1 MPMIASV
8 IVNNTAK
15 VLDKE
20 FEYYVPENMKKIIK
34 RGQRVV
40 VPFGKGNNF
49 IEGIIIDIKDVINKD
64 MELKEIIDIIDDV
77 PLFNDSMINLAMFLK
92 QKYNCTLIE
101 AFKTIMPSGINSKEK
116 LIIKFLSDK
125 NYVKNKKIVEAIK
138 KYNTIDYNKLCN
150 VLNFKIPK
158 STLYDLKND
167 GIIAIDRIM
176 DCRVKVKKVEVYSI
190 ADIKKCD
197 EFIKN
202 SSQKL
207 KKQIETLKIIMSSE
221 TPLTLKEISLKS
233 DCSSSVVKSL
243 EKKGLIA
250 KYEKEIYRNPVK
262 NNYTFGKFELTKD
275 QKNTIDN
282 IIESYKKGKRVS
294 LIYGVT
300 GCGKTEIYLNAVE
313 NFIKMGY
320 DAIVLVPEI
329 SLTPQTVERF
339 KGRFG
344 DVVAVLHSRL
354 SDGERYDEWRRIKS
368 GEVKVVVGA
377 RSAIFAP
384 LNNIK
389 LIIIDEEHEYSY
401 KSEMTPK
408 YHTREVA
415 EYIVNENNGLL
426 ILGSATPSME
436 SYYKAV
442 NGEYNLIQILKRV
455 DNMKLPDIS
464 VIDMREELKNGN
476 KSMFSRELYTS
487 ISDNLKKGEQ
497 TILFLNRRGY
507 STFVSCR
514 SCGYI
519 LKCKNCDVPLTYHV
533 SSGKLSCHYCGF
545 EYNVP
550 KLCPKCQSKYIK
562 YFGAGTEKVEEEI
575 KKNFKDAKILRMDV
589 DTTRIKGAHEKIYN
603 EFKNNNADILIGTQM
618 ISKGMDFKNVTL
630 VGIIAAD
637 TNLNVPD
644 FRAAERTF
652 QLVSQV
658 SGRAGRGEKAG
669 KVILQT
675 YEPEHYSIVFSSNH
689 DYIGFYNKE
698 IEIRRALNYPPFSD
712 ILNVLLMSEDEN
724 ELIEFTKKIKNEV
737 NNIIRGRNVEV
748 LGPAPCHI
756 YKIKKSYR
764 WHIILKGKVYDVL
777 NDLNYILNYN
787 TINTSINYSLDI
799 NSYNMI

>member
-1 MPMIASV
+1 MPKIASV
-8 IVNNTAK
+8 IINNTAK
-15 VLDKE
+15 ELDRE
-20 FEYYVPENMKKIIK
+20 FEYIVPDNMSNIIK
-34 RGQRVV
+34 KGLRVV
-40 VPFGKGNNF
+40 VPFGKGNRYL
-49 IEGIIIDIKDVINKD
+49 EGVIIDIKDESENNKK
-64 MELKEIIDIIDDV
+64 LKEIVDIIDDI
-77 PLFNDSMINLAMFLK
+77 PLFNESMIKLALFLK
-92 QKYNCTLIE
+92 QRYNCTLIE
-101 AFKTIMPSGINSKEK
+101 AFRTIMPAGINNKEK
-116 LIIKFLSDK
+116 FIIKFISDN
-125 NYVKNKKIVEAIK
+125 NYVKNRKLVEIIK
-138 KYNTIDYNKLCN
+138 KYNTIDYNKLCDI
-150 VLNFKIPK
+150 LNLKVQK
-158 STLYDLKND
+158 STLFDMEND
-167 GIIAIDRIM
+167 GVISIDRIM
-176 DCRVKVKKVEVYSI
+176 DCRVKVKKVEVYSA
-190 ADIKKCD
+190 ADLKKCD

-207 KKQIETLKIIMSSE
+207 KKQIETLKIIMYSE

-243 EKKGLIA
+243 EKKGLII

-262 NNYTFGKFELTKD
+262 NKYIFNKFELTKD
-275 QKNTIDN
+275 QENAINN
-282 IIESYKKGKRVS
+282 IIENYKIGKRVS
-294 LIYGVT
+294 LLYGVT
-300 GCGKTEIYLNAVE
+300 GCGKTEIYLNVVE

-354 SDGERYDEWRRIKS
+354 SDGERYDEWRRIKN

-408 YHTREVA
+408 YHTKEVA

-436 SYYKAV
+436 SYYSAV
-442 NGEYNLIQILKRV
+442 NGKYNLIQILKRV
-455 DNMKLPDIS
+455 DDMKLPEIS

-476 KSMFSRELYTS
+476 KSMFSRELYNS
-487 ISDNLKKGEQ
+487 ISENLKKGEQ

-519 LKCKNCDVPLTYHV
+519 LKCKNCDVPLTYHI

-545 EYNVP
+545 EYDVP

-575 KKNFKDAKILRMDV
+575 RRNFPASKILRMDV

-637 TNLNVPD
+637 TNLNIPD

-652 QLVSQV
+652 QLISQV
-658 SGRAGRGEKAG
+658 SGRAGRGEKTG

-675 YEPEHYSIVFSSNH
+675 YEPEHYSIAFSSKH

-712 ILNVLLMSEDEN
+712 ILNVLLISENEK
-724 ELIEFTKKIKNEV
+724 ELIEFTKKIKYEV
-737 NNIIRGRNVEV
+737 YDVIRGKNVEV

-764 WHIILKGKVYDVL
+764 WHIILKGKIYDIL
-777 NDLNYILNYN
+777 NDLNYKLNYN
-787 TINTSINYSLDI
+787 TINTSIYYSLDI